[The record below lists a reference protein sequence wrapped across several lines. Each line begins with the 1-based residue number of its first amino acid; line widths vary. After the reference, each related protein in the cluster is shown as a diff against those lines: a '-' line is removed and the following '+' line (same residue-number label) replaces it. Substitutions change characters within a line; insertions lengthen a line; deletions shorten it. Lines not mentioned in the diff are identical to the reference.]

1 MASFDLSA
9 AINQHMAKKKD
20 RNILTKIFKRV
31 PLNSPLR
38 TEDDDCVVIVD
49 NNTSQVLQY
58 KHIGSEKDIDFN
70 LGIRTFIFLLT
81 KYLLEKIDFRKSRN
95 NIEVHY
101 DWIDTDISICNKEI
115 FHLLNEHFYNV
126 YNNSLKNAEIIVF

>member
-1 MASFDLSA
+1 MRDIHHKGWIQSEDILLIFGDVMASFDLSS
-9 AINQHMAKKKD
+9 AISQHLAKKRE

-70 LGIRTFIFLLT
+70 LGIKT
-81 KYLLEKIDFRKSRN
+81 
-95 NIEVHY
+95 
-101 DWIDTDISICNKEI
+101 
-115 FHLLNEHFYNV
+115 
-126 YNNSLKNAEIIVF
+126 

>member
-1 MASFDLSA
+1 MKKKIKKNSVGQALRDIHHKGWIQSEDILLIFGDVVANFDLSG
-9 AINQHMAKKKD
+9 AISQHMAKKKD
-20 RNILTKIFKRV
+20 RNILTKIFKKV

-70 LGIRTFIFLLT
+70 LGISRKLCETKIIF
-81 KYLLEKIDFRKSRN
+81 SR
-95 NIEVHY
+95 E
-101 DWIDTDISICNKEI
+101 D
-115 FHLLNEHFYNV
+115 
-126 YNNSLKNAEIIVF
+126 